1 MIPVIV
7 NSPEPMVKARVIT
20 LKEHSEQAIRV
31 LQGVGVLHVEQSQ
44 QLTAI
49 DRDIIDRRRQEVGEL
64 LTMVR
69 SMLGY
74 IAEKQEVSLEKDT
87 EVIYTRPFS
96 EIDKEVRSV
105 CGKFTKLRE
114 REVKVNTEIE
124 RLKEEQKYL
133 GYLAQDSLKLSDLE
147 FSGGYLFSRLFLL
160 SGEAYENLYAELE
173 GYLFGTIVTPV
184 EDEIILYVVGEVK
197 NQLTV
202 EALVNGAGGRVLP
215 LPSNKLTLREFL
227 SEVGDKLQHLEEKAV
242 EVKNGLQRMAAQEVK
257 NLVLFSQVLSAEN
270 QRLRVLSQASEAR
283 YIALVEGWLPEK
295 NAESA
300 IFELKNS
307 LDHVFVDTRQPEPAE
322 EPPTELRNPKAM
334 KPFEI
339 VVNLFATPKYREW
352 DPTPIISYSFA
363 LFFGLMVGD
372 VVYAVGLILVAR
384 FLLGKFLGGS
394 SSPQF
399 KMLQRLIYISGGVA
413 LTLGLLT
420 GSYMGNIYTLFGF
433 ESPALSVAIQHAL
446 QNPIIFVIIALIIG
460 FIHVNIAHIITL
472 VKGIKQRNKGMIL
485 NKVGLIV
492 LQLGV
497 PYILHVMLHVSLPMF
512 APLYAISQYLIVV
525 GIVLLAVGSVKQWG
539 GIGGMMWI
547 FDITGLMGDV
557 MSYCRLAGVG
567 LATFYLGAAF
577 NMLAQ
582 LFNGMLSVH
591 GLAGVI
597 GGAILA
603 VIILIIGHLLN
614 LVLSFITGFV
624 HSLRLC
630 FVEFL
635 IKFYEGGGRQY
646 SPFRLVRRTSVVIQ
660 AKS

>member
-1 MIPVIV
+1 
-7 NSPEPMVKARVIT
+7 
-20 LKEHSEQAIRV
+20 
-31 LQGVGVLHVEQSQ
+31 
-44 QLTAI
+44 
-49 DRDIIDRRRQEVGEL
+49 
-64 LTMVR
+64 
-69 SMLGY
+69 
-74 IAEKQEVSLEKDT
+74 
-87 EVIYTRPFS
+87 
-96 EIDKEVRSV
+96 
-105 CGKFTKLRE
+105 
-114 REVKVNTEIE
+114 
-124 RLKEEQKYL
+124 
-133 GYLAQDSLKLSDLE
+133 
-147 FSGGYLFSRLFLL
+147 
-160 SGEAYENLYAELE
+160 
-173 GYLFGTIVTPV
+173 
-184 EDEIILYVVGEVK
+184 
-197 NQLTV
+197 
-202 EALVNGAGGRVLP
+202 
-215 LPSNKLTLREFL
+215 
-227 SEVGDKLQHLEEKAV
+227 
-242 EVKNGLQRMAAQEVK
+242 
-257 NLVLFSQVLSAEN
+257 
-270 QRLRVLSQASEAR
+270 
-283 YIALVEGWLPEK
+283 
-295 NAESA
+295 
-300 IFELKNS
+300 
-307 LDHVFVDTRQPEPAE
+307 
-322 EPPTELRNPKAM
+322 
-334 KPFEI
+334 
-339 VVNLFATPKYREW
+339 
-352 DPTPIISYSFA
+352 
-363 LFFGLMVGD
+363 MVGD

-539 GIGGMMWI
+539 GVGGMMWI